1 MYRHFK
7 RCFFYKKWIFFDEI
21 QIFFVILQTKT
32 KLSNQQNTNMMKKIL
47 LLGMAVLAIG
57 IFASCEKTEDNTP
70 TPTIVHNELYQ
81 TYWEGSL
88 IKRGQ
93 NGEYEWHYSYYLN
106 LDFLSDTSVRFY
118 GTKWLS
124 RNYSWNVDIY
134 KEGEWNDTL
143 KYSFSDSVG
152 NIYGPAEY
160 VWRGDTTSIQLIEN
174 NSLQLKTSD
183 GLAKFSRKERE

>member
-1 MYRHFK
+1 
-7 RCFFYKKWIFFDEI
+7 
-21 QIFFVILQTKT
+21 
-32 KLSNQQNTNMMKKIL
+32 MKKMFL
-47 LLGMAVLAIG
+47 LAMAVLVIG
-57 IFASCEKTEDNTP
+57 IFASCEKTEDNN

-88 IKRGQ
+88 IKRWQ
-93 NGEYEWHYSYYLN
+93 NGEYEWHYTYYLN

-118 GTKWLS
+118 GSKWLS
-124 RNYSWNVDIY
+124 NSYGWDVDIY

-152 NIYGPAEY
+152 NIYGPAKY

-174 NSLQLKTSD
+174 NSLQLKTKD
-183 GLAKFSRKERE
+183 GLAKMTRKKRKE